1 MIGASLLVG
10 LSEGY
15 KSNPNNESQ
24 KIKNSY
30 ITSDKVKI
38 IQKIKDMSNDKDSE
52 ILTTLYLET
61 NSKAKI
67 NKSLKKILQYM
78 IRQITWLR
86 NVNTKINRKMY
97 NLRSVSQNLL
107 CMLFC

>member
-1 MIGASLLVG
+1 MTINATFKRITIYNERRVIGASLLVG

-30 ITSDKVKI
+30 ITNDKVKI

-67 NKSLKKILQYM
+67 NKSLNKILQYM
-78 IRQITWLR
+78 IRHI
-86 NVNTKINRKMY
+86 
-97 NLRSVSQNLL
+97 
-107 CMLFC
+107 